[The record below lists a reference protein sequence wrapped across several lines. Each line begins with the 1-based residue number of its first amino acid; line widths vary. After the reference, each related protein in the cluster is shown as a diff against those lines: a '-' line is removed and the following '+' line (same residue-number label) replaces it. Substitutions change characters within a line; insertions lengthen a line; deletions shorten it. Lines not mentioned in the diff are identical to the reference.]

1 MNPRN
6 LALIAL
12 ASIPFFLLKST
23 TLEASRAR
31 PRVVAASENVRLAI
45 PRALTDTSEKGVMG
59 LDLEDADVRDRALQT
74 AAKYLQ
80 MRRQPRARASFD
92 RECEKTATADPSA
105 TSLQATFC
113 SIENDRKKKSDS
125 SGDVRRTKAEKRGVA
140 DQLFGEHWEAVS
152 DIPYQSVVGIVGA
165 FKTQGELMQMGR
177 ALGAKTE
184 CVGSKAATA
193 IAYKLEE
200 YFPDPE
206 AVKVSRKLYSYASG
220 CGTDFAAAKAAYRL
234 ALLDIWQNQ
243 CDRVPEL
250 MTKVEQN
257 PDSAQFRSRAK
268 YWRAYCSEI
277 LGQKESSREAR
288 EALLFDYPM
297 TFHNLAA
304 NSNQGHAID
313 WITREGVSPIAF
325 RSLVRPEKNSLLIAI
340 ESMVKLK
347 AVDIAAEIVDRQVSE
362 IQQFEPE
369 VRLYLAALMHKHNQA
384 LPKFRILSALF
395 QDSPGLVSGATMKLY
410 FPLWF
415 FDIIGPTSGASL
427 DPLLV
432 TALIRQESAFNT
444 HARSRVGA
452 RGLMQLMPATAK
464 MLAKVRT
471 SKLFDPATNIALG
484 TQYLRKRL
492 AQYNGD
498 VELTLAAYNAGFSR
512 VDEWK
517 RRYPTE
523 NRILFLDLIPFRETR
538 DYVSS
543 ILRNYYWYT
552 KLYGTDAVV
561 ALQRS
566 MHNPKVAAKTLTDT
580 PPTRELAATVDLSS
594 TFQAITRAQAGLV
607 TAMHSAVVAPAKTA
621 VQEAVTAVSTAVSI
635 PLPDVVAAPV
645 EELGSPTDTV
655 ARDLVTPEQDP
666 SAN

>member
-1 MNPRN
+1 MNARN
-6 LALIAL
+6 LALLAL
-12 ASIPFFLLKST
+12 TAIPLFMLKST

-45 PRALTDTSEKGVMG
+45 PRALTDTSEKGAMG
-59 LDLEDADVRDRALQT
+59 LDSEDADVRERALQIG
-74 AAKYLQ
+74 AKYLQ
-80 MRRQPRARASFD
+80 VRRQPRTRRSFD
-92 RECEKTATADPSA
+92 KECEKLLSSDPGS
-105 TSLQATFC
+105 TSLQAAFC
-113 SIENDRKKKSDS
+113 GLEADRNKKAESNTS
-125 SGDVRRTKAEKRGVA
+125 VRRTKAERRDVA
-140 DQLFGEHWEAVS
+140 DQLFDEHWDAVS
-152 DIPYQSVVGIVGA
+152 EIPYQSVVGIVGA

-177 ALGAKTE
+177 ALGSKTE

-206 AVKVSRKLYSYASG
+206 VVKISRQLYSYASG

-250 MTKVEQN
+250 MMKVEQN
-257 PDSAQFRSRAK
+257 PDSSQFRSRAK
-268 YWRAYCSEI
+268 YGRAYCSEI
-277 LGQKESSREAR
+277 LGQKDSSREAR

-313 WITREGVSPIAF
+313 WITRDVVSPIAF
-325 RSLVRPEKNSLLIAI
+325 RSLVRPEKNGLLTAI
-340 ESMVKLK
+340 EVMVKLK
-347 AVDIAAEIVDRQVSE
+347 AIDLAAEIVDRQINA

-369 VRLYLAALMHKHNQA
+369 VRLYVAALMHKHSQA
-384 LPKFRILSALF
+384 LPKFKILSSLF
-395 QDSPGLVSGATMKLY
+395 QDSPGLVSGATMRLY

-415 FDIIGPTSGASL
+415 FDIIGPQSGATL

-471 SKLFDPATNIALG
+471 SKLYDPETNIALG

-492 AQYNGD
+492 AQYDGD

-566 MHNPKVAAKTLTDT
+566 MHKPSVAAKTLTEAPVPRDV
-580 PPTRELAATVDLSS
+580 AATVDLSS

-607 TAMHSAVVAPAKTA
+607 TAIHNAVSPATAKSTTNIAPASIVAGTLPENELVPDVDAVAPT
-621 VQEAVTAVSTAVSI
+621 EGVS
-635 PLPDVVAAPV
+635 
-645 EELGSPTDTV
+645 
-655 ARDLVTPEQDP
+655 RDLIAPEQDP